1 MIKILNC
8 ILLYVWIWQKENLLN
23 IVFILHYYLL
33 LIYKYDTWYLEF
45 QYLFNEI

>member
-1 MIKILNC
+1 MCEFDKRKIYL
-8 ILLYVWIWQKENLLN
+8 ILYS
-23 IVFILHYYLL
+23 FIHYYYLL

>member
-1 MIKILNC
+1 MCEFDKIYL
-8 ILLYVWIWQKENLLN
+8 ILYL
-23 IVFILHYYLL
+23 FIHYYLL